1 MAIVHD
7 DFTDDDVLAAALRA
21 RDEAAFE
28 WLLDR
33 YDPSLHRVAL
43 SFVSSRSVADE
54 VVQETWLAVVRGID
68 GFEGRSSLK
77 TWIHRILM
85 NLARTRGVREQRVV
99 SFTAAFGADDQ
110 TFAPDRFRTTDP
122 YRRHWAV
129 PPEPWDEQPADRLL
143 AGETLAVVRGAIDR
157 LPANQR
163 TVICLRDVD
172 GWSSAEVCA
181 LLEVSEA
188 NQRVLLHRARAR
200 VRQAVEDYVASAD
213 R

>member
-7 DFTDDDVLAAALRA
+7 DFTDDAVLVAALRA
-21 RDEAAFE
+21 RDEVAFE

-77 TWIHRILM
+77 TWICRILM

-99 SFTAAFGADDQ
+99 SFTAAFGADDE

-129 PPEPWDEQPADRLL
+129 LPEPWDEQPSDRLL
-143 AGETLAVVRGAIDR
+143 AGETLAVVRDAIDR

-163 TVICLRDVD
+163 TVICLRDID

-200 VRQAVEDYVASAD
+200 VRQAVEDYFVSAD
-213 R
+213 Q